1 VFLFA
6 TDLVRTDAAHT
17 TPQWTAARVEHY
29 RSMLTAVRYWSEA
42 LKRAFRGLA
51 LPETARHS
59 SICAN
64 VDAPSPD
71 SSPAKR

>member
-1 VFLFA
+1 MDGRSRRALSLDVDGRA
-6 TDLVRTDAAHT
+6 VLVGG
-17 TPQWTAARVEHY
+17 
-29 RSMLTAVRYWSEA
+29 LEA
-42 LKRAFRGLA
+42 GISRFGSAGDG
-51 LPETARHS
+51 ARHS